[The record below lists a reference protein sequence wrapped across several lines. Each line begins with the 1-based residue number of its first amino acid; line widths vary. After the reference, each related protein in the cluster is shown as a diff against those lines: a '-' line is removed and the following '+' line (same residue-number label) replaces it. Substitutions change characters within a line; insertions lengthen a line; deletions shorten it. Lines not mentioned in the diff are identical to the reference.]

1 MDPMTEETEYRAVEL
16 THDPSHPRRLRGT
29 VVHYDTPA
37 LINGQFHESIRAG
50 TFGDVTK
57 LDLVLNLQHE
67 RPKALARTGGGGLV
81 LRDFQDRLELE
92 AILPETTL
100 ANDALEMVRGRILR
114 GLSLEMRRVQDSW
127 TGNNRTIY
135 SATLS
140 GVGLVDS
147 PAHAGSLVEQRGRG
161 GGGGGRGGRGGGLGD
176 GRVIPQ
182 FISTKL
188 YGLIPFSEVLACQCH
203 KGKGDQISFD
213 PGAFDEALAGSQE
226 ILAVKGEFLHALA
239 SRKKGSLRM
248 AKQDDGVAWEMDLPN
263 SEAARDLVAQMEKV
277 NVLARPIFDSG
288 GSIFVERAGV
298 AHYSKVK
305 MRGLILGASD
315 ADQGWAAV
323 TTSKPTLKPKPKAEK
338 REQVRIWL

>member
-1 MDPMTEETEYRAVEL
+1 MTEETEYRAVEL

-37 LINGQFHESIRAG
+37 RINGQFSESIRAG

-67 RPKALARTGGGGLV
+67 RPKALARTGGGGLT

-92 AILPETTL
+92 AILPETTI

-114 GLSLEMRRVQDSW
+114 GLSVEMRRVMDTW
-127 TGNNRTIY
+127 EGNNRTIH

-140 GVGLVDS
+140 AIGLVDS
-147 PAHAGSLVEQRGRG
+147 PAHVGSIVEQRGRGG

-182 FISTKL
+182 FVQSKL
-188 YGLIPFSEVLACQCH
+188 YGLIPLSEALQCQCH

-213 PGAFDEALAGSQE
+213 PGAFDEALAGTQE

-248 AKQDDGVAWEMDLPN
+248 QKQEDGIGFELDLPN
-263 SEAARDLVAQMEKV
+263 SEAARDLIGQMETT
-277 NVLARPIFDSG
+277 NILGRPIFDPE
-288 GSIFVERAGV
+288 GSIFVERNGI

-305 MRGLILGASD
+305 MRGIILGASD

-323 TTSKPTLKPKPKAEK
+323 SLNKPTPKAKPKPKAEK
-338 REQVRIWL
+338 RGVQVWL

>member
-1 MDPMTEETEYRAVEL
+1 MTEETEFRFVEL
-16 THDPSHPRRLRGT
+16 DHDPSHPRRLRGT

-81 LRDFQDRLELE
+81 LRDFEDRLELE
-92 AILPETTL
+92 AILPETTI
-100 ANDALEMVRGRILR
+100 ANDALEMVRGKILR

-140 GVGLVDS
+140 GIGLVDS
-147 PAHAGSLVEQRGRG
+147 PAHVGSLVEARGRGG

-182 FISTKL
+182 FVQSKL
-188 YGLIPFSEVLACQCH
+188 YGLIPLSEALQCQCH

-213 PGAFDEALAGSQE
+213 PGAFDEALAGTQE

-248 AKQDDGVAWEMDLPN
+248 QKQEDGIGFELDLPN
-263 SEAARDLVAQMEKV
+263 SEAARDLIGQMETT
-277 NVLARPIFDSG
+277 NILGRPIFDPE
-288 GSIFVERAGV
+288 GSIFVERNGI

-305 MRGLILGASD
+305 MRGIILGASD

-323 TTSKPTLKPKPKAEK
+323 SLNKPVPKPKPKEK